1 MKITDMD
8 FTDSRVQEFL
18 ANQESQDVQSP
29 DDFRFEVLDLV
40 KNGENMTGI
49 TLPWEKTH
57 DRVRLREGEV
67 SVWAGINGH
76 MKSMVLG
83 QVAMWAARDVTVGIA
98 SFEMPVAA
106 TLRRMVSQASGS
118 KDPAVRFANDFVT
131 WADQRMWFYNRLDS
145 VPAARVLGCVL
156 HMGKEKGCKLIV
168 VDSLMMCGVTDD
180 MERERKFM
188 AQLTALAKS
197 LKIHVALVHH
207 VRKPAK
213 GDDSYIPSRF
223 DVKGNGAIVDLAST
237 LFLCW
242 NDKKK
247 HEHKNTLSVGGQL
260 TDEQQ
265 DYYENAPDQLL
276 IVAKQR
282 HAEFEGNINLWM
294 SDCLQFTATSNR
306 RPARFDIPRLEGVA

>member
-1 MKITDMD
+1 MNINDLD
-8 FTDSRVQEFL
+8 FTDARVQKFL
-18 ANQESQDVQSP
+18 AEQESQDIQRAG
-29 DDFRFEVLDLV
+29 DFRLEVLEMV
-40 KNGENMTGI
+40 KNGDTLTGLP
-49 TLPWEKTH
+49 LPWEKTH
-57 DRVRLREGEV
+57 DKVRLREGEV

-76 MKSMVLG
+76 MKSMLLG
-83 QVAMWAARDVTVGIA
+83 QVAIHTAREHQVGVA
-98 SFEMPVAA
+98 SFEMPVSRTLERMTRQAA
-106 TLRRMVSQASGS
+106 GTPQ
-118 KDPAVRFANDFVT
+118 PAIRWANDFIT
-131 WADQRMWFYNRLDS
+131 WADSRMWFYNRLDS

-156 HMGKEKGCKLIV
+156 HMGEALGCKLVV
-168 VDSLMMCGVTDD
+168 VDSLMMCGVSDD

-207 VRKPAK
+207 VRKPQK

-247 HEHKNTLSVGGQL
+247 HEFKNRIELGQTL
-260 TDEQQ
+260 DPEDQ
-265 DYYENAPDQLL
+265 DYYDNAPDQLL

-282 HAEFEGNINLWM
+282 HAAFEGNIALWQHPSM
-294 SDCLQFTATSNR
+294 QFTGNSSR
-306 RPARFDIPRLEGVA
+306 RAIPLDIPRLEATA